1 MPSFIYDSAT
11 FKSVTGGV
19 DLDTDSFKV
28 LLVTSAY
35 TPNQKTHVNRS
46 DISGEVAAGGGYT
59 TGGQAVTVSVTND
72 TANDRTDI
80 TLGGTTFAA
89 VTLTARAA
97 VYYKNTGVASTDTL
111 VGYID
116 FGSDLSPAAV
126 ALILTASIWRIPSP
140 VVA

>member
-1 MPSFIYDSAT
+1 MSSFIYDSAT

-35 TPNQKTHVNRS
+35 TPNQKTHANRS
-46 DISGEVAAGGGYT
+46 DITGEVAAGGGYT

-80 TLGGTTFAA
+80 TLGGTTFSA
-89 VTLTARAA
+89 VTLTARGA
-97 VYYKNTGVASTDTL
+97 VYYKNTGVANTDSL
-111 VGYID
+111 VCYID
-116 FGSDLSPAAV
+116 FGSDLSPSDV
-126 ALILTASIWRIPSP
+126 SLILTASIWRIPSP
-140 VVA
+140 VVV